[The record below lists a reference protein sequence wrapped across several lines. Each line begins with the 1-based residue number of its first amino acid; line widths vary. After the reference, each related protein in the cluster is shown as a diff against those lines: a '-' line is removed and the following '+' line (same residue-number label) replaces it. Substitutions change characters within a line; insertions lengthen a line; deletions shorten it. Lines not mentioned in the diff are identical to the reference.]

1 MKLLNKLR
9 ANRGLEQKEVLT
21 QVYKRETLEA
31 NDEHETMF
39 EHKQYSQELMCPLE
53 PHRTVW

>member
-9 ANRGLEQKEVLT
+9 EESQKKRSETHQKELT
-21 QVYKRETLEA
+21 KK
-31 NDEHETMF
+31 DEHETMF